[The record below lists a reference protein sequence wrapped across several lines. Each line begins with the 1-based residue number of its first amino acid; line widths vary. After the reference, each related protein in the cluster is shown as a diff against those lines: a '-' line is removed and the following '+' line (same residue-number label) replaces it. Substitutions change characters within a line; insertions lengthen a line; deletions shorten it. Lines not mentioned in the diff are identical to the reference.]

1 MMNNGLLDRNMR
13 LYGLPLEISDINN
26 VFRYILS
33 LAHPNLITL
42 LFDCIICEHHSM
54 TLDT

>member
-1 MMNNGLLDRNMR
+1 MMNSVIPDRNMR

-26 VFRYILS
+26 VFRYILFPP
-33 LAHPNLITL
+33 HPNLITL

-54 TLDT
+54 TIDT